1 MILGKMSTDKYVM
14 IKIISF
20 DEILPIWR
28 DYLWP
33 ERHSSIDPNSAMCFL
48 GEYDLVNM
56 QPVPTFF
63 AYVIDG
69 EIAGVN
75 SGHMCKDNY
84 YRSRGLYVFP
94 NFRGKSIGTLLLTAT
109 IEQAKAENAV
119 LCWSYP
125 RKSSWK
131 SYLNAGFELATEWEI
146 SETSDSNA
154 YCKIHL

>member
-1 MILGKMSTDKYVM
+1 MGKMSTYKYVM

-56 QPVPTFF
+56 TNAPTFF
-63 AYVIDG
+63 AYIIDG

-75 SGHMCKDNY
+75 SGHMCKDNH

-94 NFRGKSIGTLLLTAT
+94 DFRGKGIGTILLKAT
-109 IEQAKAENAV
+109 IAQAMVEGAV

-125 RKSSWK
+125 KKTSWK
-131 SYLNAGFELATEWEI
+131 SYLAAGFELASDWEG
-146 SETSDSNA
+146 SETSDANA
-154 YCKIHL
+154 YCKIDL